1 MKTKQASASVSE
13 LGMSVLNIRDAQKGA
28 GQSILSLEP
37 PQSVM
42 IVGKSEED
50 GIVYY
55 TAQLA
60 KYLINNYS
68 KDSVKIVVYVDEKI
82 KEHAWFPTDLEN
94 YDIRFWTPE
103 WIQKYPGAI
112 DLLITMGGDG
122 TVLRAAWLFQN
133 CQVPPV
139 LPFHLGSLGFLTIF
153 KITDIGS
160 LLSKIFHPGTEVRV
174 NMRMRLA
181 CTLHKMSDHD
191 RTVIAAMERV
201 SSPTEERQ
209 SLEYP
214 CDLHVP
220 EDEIKEGFKLSLSNA
235 MPTETFHILNDLVID
250 RGPSAFMSMLEL
262 FVDEKHL
269 TSVQADGLVIATPT
283 GSTAYS
289 LSAGGSLVHP
299 EVPSFLISPIC
310 AHSLSFRPMILPD
323 TCELK
328 IQVPVD
334 SRNTAWVGFDG
345 RERTELKQGDYISVK
360 LSRHP
365 MPSVCEQDQV
375 SIVD

>member
-1 MKTKQASASVSE
+1 MKAKQPSVSE
-13 LGMSVLNIRDAQKGA
+13 LGTSALNIRDAQRGLGKA
-28 GQSILSLEP
+28 MLKLEGP
-37 PQSVM
+37 RSVM

-50 GIVYY
+50 GIVFY
-55 TAQLA
+55 TRELA
-60 KYLINNYS
+60 KYLMLNYTG
-68 KDSVKIVVYVDEKI
+68 VTAVYVDEKI
-82 KEHAWFPTDLEN
+82 KDHAWFCGQEG
-94 YDIRFWTPE
+94 I
-103 WIQKYPGAI
+103 KYWNEEMIKFNPDCI
-112 DLLITMGGDG
+112 DFVITIGGDG

-133 CQVPPV
+133 GQVPPV

-153 KITDIGS
+153 KITDICD
-160 LLSKIFHPGTEVRV
+160 LLDKLFNPLKECRV

-181 CTLHKMSDHD
+181 CTIHKMSDQD
-191 RTVIAAMERV
+191 RDNI
-201 SSPTEERQ
+201 
-209 SLEYP
+209 
-214 CDLHVP
+214 
-220 EDEIKEGFKLSLSNA
+220 EIKDMTESPVCEIDGDDEEMDNNCEQQISEAEINRGFRISMRNCRA
-235 MPTETFHILNDLVID
+235 TDTFHILNDLVID
-250 RGPSAFMSMLEL
+250 RGPSAYMSMLEL

-328 IQVPVD
+328 IQVPID

-345 RERTELKQGDYISVK
+345 RQRTELKQGDYISVK
-360 LSRHP
+360 LSRFP
-365 MPSVCEQDQV
+365 MPSLCEEDQV
-375 SIVD
+375 K

>member
-1 MKTKQASASVSE
+1 M
-13 LGMSVLNIRDAQKGA
+13 LNIRDAQRGLGKA
-28 GQSILSLEP
+28 MLKLEGP
-37 PQSVM
+37 KSVM

-50 GIVYY
+50 GIVFY
-55 TAQLA
+55 TRELA
-60 KYLINNYS
+60 KHLITSYS
-68 KDSVKIVVYVDEKI
+68 SKQGDLIVYVDEKI
-82 KEHAWFPTDLEN
+82 KDHDWFCALDVRDK
-94 YDIRFWTPE
+94 DIRYWTPAL
-103 WIQKYPGAI
+103 IQSNPDCI
-112 DLLITMGGDG
+112 DFVITIGGDG

-133 CQVPPV
+133 TQVPPV

-153 KITDIGS
+153 KITDICD
-160 LLSKIFHPGTEVRV
+160 LLEKVFNPSKDTRV

-181 CTLHKMSDHD
+181 CTIHCMSDSD
-191 RTVIAAMERV
+191 RDNIVIEKSESPIDIELTESGCV
-201 SSPTEERQ
+201 SP
-209 SLEYP
+209 
-214 CDLHVP
+214 VP
-220 EDEIKEGFKLSLSNA
+220 EADINEGFKFSLRNA
-235 MPTETFHILNDLVID
+235 KPTETFHILNDLVID

-345 RERTELKQGDYISVK
+345 RQRTELKQGDYISVK
-360 LSRHP
+360 LSRFP
-365 MPSVCEQDQV
+365 MPSVCEEDQV
-375 SIVD
+375 LNIINR